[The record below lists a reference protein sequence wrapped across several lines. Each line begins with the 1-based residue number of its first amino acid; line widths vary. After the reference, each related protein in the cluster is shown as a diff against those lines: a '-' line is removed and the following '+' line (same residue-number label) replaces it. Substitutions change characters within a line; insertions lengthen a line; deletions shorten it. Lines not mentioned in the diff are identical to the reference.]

1 MGVKSGHSPRGPLWK
16 SDFKALE
23 LFILLLVPL
32 VIGNEIEIKNISI
45 TKGIS
50 LFFWLLFIIICNHPL
65 II

>member
-1 MGVKSGHSPRGPLWK
+1 MGVKSGHSPREPFLK

-32 VIGNEIEIKNISI
+32 EIGNELEIKKIIINR
-45 TKGIS
+45 GIS
-50 LFFWLLFIIICNHPL
+50 LFFWLLFIIIFNHPL